1 MIVMF
6 QCINNNFFFILYSE
20 LDHSRWLVHVP
31 LEILMNEKMTQ
42 NMSNASADGEIDILE
57 IIVYLK
63 SKWKFLLVFLFF
75 GVVFGCLAAMWIRP
89 SFKSDILLQVNV
101 KGNKQGLALG
111 EMGALFDVSTPSA
124 AEMELIKSRVI
135 LDQVV
140 QDERL
145 CYSAVPLNKLD
156 RLMHR
161 EGRMDLELL
170 VIPRAFEEAKG
181 ELVARVTADSSAY
194 EVIGLEGEVVLSG
207 KVGETYRKPFAGD
220 TLAICVKNLTATV
233 GQTFLLTAV
242 HPQVAAGNLLKGLSI
257 SEEGKSSGIIR
268 VSLENRYADRVAAI
282 LNTVANTYLKQ
293 NIEMRSA
300 EAKKTLMFL
309 EEQLPGV
316 KAKLDSAEQK
326 LTSFRNAK
334 GTIDLSGE
342 TRLHLEK
349 DVTLQQRIIE
359 LEQKKQEV
367 LRLFR
372 AEHPTVRTIEE
383 QQARLRRELA
393 RQQRS
398 ASSLP
403 VLQQEVLSLQEE
415 VEVNNKLYTNLLN
428 NIQQLRVVQA
438 GEVGNVRIVD
448 QAYEPL
454 KPNKPNRKLIFLGV
468 MGAFLLLGCF
478 IVYIRRLLSNGVCSS
493 SEVEQATGVGVYGK
507 LPMLDGKTLNDVYKP
522 CVATNPDDPFAEGI
536 RALRTAL
543 EFSVFSDGKK
553 VLMVSGLVQG
563 VGKSFVSTNLAAS
576 FAMSG
581 KKVLLVDM
589 DLRRG
594 HLFKHSQKG
603 LCEMLEE
610 ENYGDDYV
618 VKVMDNFHVLGAGA
632 RVVNPGGL
640 LTSSRFSAF
649 LDAFRDKYDL
659 IVLDTP
665 PVFQCSDALLVEKHA
680 DYLLCVLKHAA
691 HTIESIQD
699 ALNTFDRS
707 TETPLQKAF
716 VFNKCERHA
725 GSGYGSYGYY
735 GYHKKY

>member
-1 MIVMF
+1 
-6 QCINNNFFFILYSE
+6 
-20 LDHSRWLVHVP
+20 
-31 LEILMNEKMTQ
+31 MNEKMTQ
-42 NMSNASADGEIDILE
+42 NTSTKSTDDEIDILE
-57 IIVYLK
+57 ILVYLK
-63 SKWKFLLVFLFF
+63 GKWKFLLIFLILGISC
-75 GVVFGCLAAMWIRP
+75 GVLVSKWLRP

-111 EMGALFDVSTPSA
+111 EMGALLDVSTPSA
-124 AEMELIKSRVI
+124 AEMELIKSRVV

-140 QDERL
+140 NDERL
-145 CYSAVPLNKLD
+145 CFSAVPLDKVD
-156 RLMHR
+156 RLMQR

-181 ELVARVTADSSAY
+181 KLIARVTADSSKY
-194 EVIGLEGEVVLSG
+194 EVLGLEGEVVVSG
-207 KVGETYRKPFAGD
+207 SVGETYRTPFAGD
-220 TLAICVKNLTATV
+220 TLVICVKSLTATV
-233 GQTFLLTAV
+233 GQTFLLSAA
-242 HPQVAAGNLLKGLSI
+242 HPQVAAAALFKNLSI
-257 SEEGKSSGIIR
+257 SEEGKNSGIIR
-268 VSLENRYADRVAAI
+268 VSLEHRYADRVAAI
-282 LNTVANTYLKQ
+282 LNTIANTYLKQ

-326 LTSFRNAK
+326 LTTFRHSK

-359 LEQKKQEV
+359 LEQKKQEA

-393 RQQRS
+393 KQQRS
-398 ASSLP
+398 AASLP
-403 VLQQEVLSLQEE
+403 VVQQEVLSLQEE

-448 QAYEPL
+448 QAYEPI
-454 KPNKPNRKLIFLGV
+454 KPAKPNRKIVFAGV
-468 MGAFLLLGCF
+468 VVAFLLLGCL
-478 IVYIRRLLSNGVCSS
+478 IVYIRRMLSNGVTSS
-493 SEVEQATGVGVYGK
+493 SEVEQATGIGVYGK
-507 LPMLDGKTLNDVYKP
+507 LPMLDGKTLNDVTKP
-522 CVATNPDDPFAEGI
+522 FVSEQPDEPFAEGI

-543 EFSVFSDGKK
+543 EFSVFADDKK

-594 HLFKHSQKG
+594 HFFKHDQEG
-603 LCEMLEE
+603 LCEMLEKE
-610 ENYGDDYV
+610 SYTDEFV
-618 VKVMDNFHVLGAGA
+618 VKVTDSFHVLGAGA
-632 RVVNPGGL
+632 RVVNPGSL
-640 LTSSRFSAF
+640 LNSSRFSAF

-691 HTIESIQD
+691 HTLESIQD

-707 TETPLQKAF
+707 TETPLPKAF
-716 VFNKCERHA
+716 VFNKCERHV
-725 GSGYGSYGYY
+725 GSGYGGYNGYY

>member
-1 MIVMF
+1 
-6 QCINNNFFFILYSE
+6 
-20 LDHSRWLVHVP
+20 
-31 LEILMNEKMTQ
+31 MNEKMTQ

-242 HPQVAAGNLLKGLSI
+242 HAQVAAGNLLKGLSI

>member
-1 MIVMF
+1 
-6 QCINNNFFFILYSE
+6 
-20 LDHSRWLVHVP
+20 
-31 LEILMNEKMTQ
+31 MNEKMTQ

-543 EFSVFSDGKK
+543 EFSDFSDGKK

-649 LDAFRDKYDL
+649 LDAFRDKY
-659 IVLDTP
+659 

>member
-1 MIVMF
+1 M
-6 QCINNNFFFILYSE
+6 
-20 LDHSRWLVHVP
+20 DHSRWLVHVP

-181 ELVARVTADSSAY
+181 ELVAHVTADSSAY

>member
-1 MIVMF
+1 M
-6 QCINNNFFFILYSE
+6 
-20 LDHSRWLVHVP
+20 DHYRWLVHVP

-170 VIPRAFEEAKG
+170 VIPRVFEEAKG

-725 GSGYGSYGYY
+725 GYGYGSYYGYY

>member
-1 MIVMF
+1 
-6 QCINNNFFFILYSE
+6 
-20 LDHSRWLVHVP
+20 
-31 LEILMNEKMTQ
+31 MNEKMTQ
-42 NMSNASADGEIDILE
+42 NTSNKSDNDEIDILE
-57 IIVYLK
+57 ILIYLK
-63 SKWKFLLVFLFF
+63 GKWKFLLIFLLL
-75 GVVFGCLAAMWIRP
+75 GVVFGGLLSMWLRP
-89 SFKSDILLQVNV
+89 SYRSDVLLQVNV

-111 EMGALFDVSTPSA
+111 EMGALLDVSTPSA
-124 AEMELIKSRVI
+124 AEMELIKSRVV

-140 QDERL
+140 RDEKL
-145 CYSAVPLNKLD
+145 CYSAFPLNKKD
-156 RLMHR
+156 RLMHN

-170 VIPRAFEEAKG
+170 EIPRAFVESEEK
-181 ELVARVTADSSAY
+181 LIARVTADSSAY
-194 EVIGLEGEVVLSG
+194 EVLGPEGEVVLSG
-207 KVGETYRKPFAGD
+207 AVGETYRKPFAGD
-220 TLAICVKNLTATV
+220 TLVICVSSLTATV
-233 GQTFLLTAV
+233 GQTFLLVAN
-242 HPQVAAGNLLKGLSI
+242 HPQYAVNRLLKGLSI
-257 SEEGKSSGIIR
+257 SEEGKNSGIIR

-282 LNTVANTYLKQ
+282 LNTIANTYLKQ

-326 LTSFRNAK
+326 LTSFRHSK

-349 DVTLQQRIIE
+349 DVTLQQRVIE
-359 LEQKKQEV
+359 LEQKKQEA

-393 RQQRS
+393 KQQRS
-398 ASSLP
+398 AASLP
-403 VLQQEVLSLQEE
+403 VVQQEVLSLQEE
-415 VEVNNKLYTNLLN
+415 VEVNNRLYTNLLN

-448 QAYEPL
+448 QAYVPL
-454 KPNKPNRKLIFLGV
+454 KPARPNRKIVFLGV
-468 MGAFLLLGCF
+468 IAAFLLLGCV
-478 IVYIRRLLSNGVCSS
+478 IAYICRMLSNGVCSS

-507 LPMLDGKTLNDVYKP
+507 LPMLSGKTLNDVYKP
-522 CVATNPDDPFAEGI
+522 CVSVNPDEPFAEGI

-553 VLMVSGLVQG
+553 ILMVSGLVQG

-594 HLFKHSQKG
+594 HLFKHTQKG
-603 LCEMLEE
+603 LCEMLEK
-610 ENYGDDYV
+610 ENYTDEFV
-618 VKVMDNFHVLGAGA
+618 VKVTDTFHVLGAGA

-640 LTSSRFSAF
+640 LNSSRFSAF
-649 LDAFRDKYDL
+649 LDSFKDKYDL

-725 GSGYGSYGYY
+725 GNGYGSYGYY

>member
-1 MIVMF
+1 M
-6 QCINNNFFFILYSE
+6 
-20 LDHSRWLVHVP
+20 P

-725 GSGYGSYGYY
+725 GYGYGSYYGYY

>member
-1 MIVMF
+1 
-6 QCINNNFFFILYSE
+6 
-20 LDHSRWLVHVP
+20 
-31 LEILMNEKMTQ
+31 MNEKMTQ

-170 VIPRAFEEAKG
+170 VIPRAFEDAKG

>member
-1 MIVMF
+1 
-6 QCINNNFFFILYSE
+6 
-20 LDHSRWLVHVP
+20 
-31 LEILMNEKMTQ
+31 MNDKMPQ
-42 NMSNASADGEIDILE
+42 NASKSGDDEIDILE
-57 IIVYLK
+57 ILVYLK
-63 SKWKFLLVFLFF
+63 SKWKFLLIFLIL
-75 GVVFGCLAAMWIRP
+75 GIACGGLVSKWLRP
-89 SFKSDILLQVNV
+89 SFRSDILLQVNV

-111 EMGALFDVSTPSA
+111 EMGALLDISTPSA
-124 AEMELIKSRVI
+124 AEMELIKSRVV

-140 QDERL
+140 EDERL
-145 CYSAVPLNKLD
+145 CFSAIPQNKMD
-156 RLMHR
+156 RLLQR

-170 VIPRAFEEAKG
+170 QIPRAFVEAKG
-181 ELVARVTADSSAY
+181 KLFARVTVDSSAY
-194 EVIGLEGEVVLSG
+194 EVYEKENGEAVTLLSG
-207 KVGETYRKPFAGD
+207 EVGETYRKPFAGD
-220 TLAICVKNLTATV
+220 TLVICVRALTATV
-233 GQTFLLTAV
+233 GQTFLLSAS
-242 HPQVAAGNLLKGLSI
+242 HPQEAAAALLKGLNI
-257 SEEGKSSGIIR
+257 SEEGKNSGIIR

-282 LNTVANTYLKQ
+282 LNTIANTYLKQ

-300 EAKKTLMFL
+300 EAKKTLAFL

-326 LTSFRNAK
+326 LTSFRHSK
-334 GTIDLSGE
+334 GTIDLTGE

-349 DVTLQQRIIE
+349 DVTLQQRMLE
-359 LEQKKQEV
+359 LEQKKQEA

-383 QQARLRRELA
+383 QQAKLRQELA
-393 RQQRS
+393 KQQRS
-398 ASSLP
+398 AASLP
-403 VLQQEVLSLQEE
+403 VVQQEVLSLQEE
-415 VEVNNKLYTNLLN
+415 VEVNNRLYTNLLN

-448 QAYEPL
+448 QAYAPL
-454 KPNKPNRKLIFLGV
+454 KPAKPNRKLVFFGV
-468 MGAFLLLGCF
+468 VFAFLLLGCF
-478 IVYIRRLLSNGVCSS
+478 VVYVRRMLSNGVCSS
-493 SEVEQATGVGVYGK
+493 SEVEQATGIGVYGK
-507 LPMLDGKTLNDVYKP
+507 LPMLEGKTQNNVYKP
-522 CVATNPDDPFAEGI
+522 CVSEKPDDPFAEGV

-603 LCEMLEE
+603 LCEMLENE
-610 ENYGDDYV
+610 SYSEDYV
-618 VKVMDNFHVLGAGA
+618 VKVTENFHVLGSGA

-707 TETPLQKAF
+707 TETPLPKRNINQ
-716 VFNKCERHA
+716 
-725 GSGYGSYGYY
+725 
-735 GYHKKY
+735 

>member
-1 MIVMF
+1 MVG
-6 QCINNNFFFILYSE
+6 
-20 LDHSRWLVHVP
+20 SRVLGDF
-31 LEILMNEKMTQ
+31 LMNEKMTQ
-42 NMSNASADGEIDILE
+42 NVSNKSDSDEIDILE
-57 IIVYLK
+57 ILVYLK
-63 SKWKFLLVFLFF
+63 SKWKFLLIFLIL
-75 GVVFGCLAAMWIRP
+75 GVVFGGLVTMWLRP
-89 SFKSDILLQVNV
+89 SYRSDILLQVNV

-111 EMGALFDVSTPSA
+111 EMGALLDVSTPSA
-124 AEMELIKSRVI
+124 AEMELIKSRVV

-140 QDERL
+140 KEERL
-145 CYSAVPLNKLD
+145 CYSAYPLDKQD
-156 RLMHR
+156 RILQR

-170 VIPRAFEEAKG
+170 EIPRAFQESKEK
-181 ELVARVTADSSAY
+181 LIARVTADSSAY
-194 EVIGLEGEVVLSG
+194 EVLGPEGEVVLNGS
-207 KVGETYRKPFAGD
+207 VGETYRKPFAGD
-220 TLAICVKNLTATV
+220 TLVICVKSLTATV
-233 GQTFLLTAV
+233 GQTFLLVAV
-242 HPQVAAGNLLKGLSI
+242 HPQFAASALLKGLGI
-257 SEEGKSSGIIR
+257 TEEGKNSGIIR
-268 VSLENRYADRVAAI
+268 VALEDRYPDRVAAI
-282 LNTVANTYLKQ
+282 LNTIANTYLKQ

-326 LTSFRNAK
+326 LTSFRHSK
-334 GTIDLSGE
+334 GTIDLTGE

-349 DVTLQQRIIE
+349 DVTLQQRLIE
-359 LEQKKQEV
+359 LEQKKQEA

-393 RQQRS
+393 KQQRS
-398 ASSLP
+398 AASLP
-403 VLQQEVLSLQEE
+403 VVQQEVLSLQEE
-415 VEVNNKLYTNLLN
+415 VEVNNRLYTNLLN

-448 QAYEPL
+448 EAYIPL
-454 KPNKPNRKLIFLGV
+454 KPSKPNRKFVFLMVVLG
-468 MGAFLLLGCF
+468 FFLLGCL
-478 IVYIRRLLSNGVCSS
+478 VAYIRRLLSNGVCSS
-493 SEVEQATGVGVYGK
+493 SEVEQATGIGVYGK
-507 LPMLDGKTLNDVYKP
+507 LPMLDGKMLNDVNKP
-522 CVATNPDDPFAEGI
+522 YVSVQPDEPFAEGV

-543 EFSVFSDGKK
+543 EFSVFSEGKK

-594 HLFKHSQKG
+594 HLFKHTQKG
-603 LCEMLEE
+603 LCEMLEK
-610 ENYGDDYV
+610 ENYSDEYV
-618 VKVMDNFHVLGAGA
+618 VKITDNFHVLGAGA
-632 RVVNPGGL
+632 RVVNPGSL
-640 LTSSRFSAF
+640 LNSSRFSAF
-649 LDAFRDKYDL
+649 LDSFRDKYDL

-725 GSGYGSYGYY
+725 GYGSYGYY